1 MRRLGKVKKKYIK
14 ENNEKAMLI
23 EEWIREKEVNKM
35 RDLEKNRNKN
45 VMKEDIINN
54 SEFEEAIRN
63 NMKVQ

>member
-1 MRRLGKVKKKYIK
+1 
-14 ENNEKAMLI
+14 MLI

-63 NMKVQ
+63 TMKVQWIEKM